1 MPTLN
6 LKVAPLQNPPQYR
19 ALAVALTRL
28 TALHLGKREA
38 VTAVVIDDLPAA
50 RWYIGG
56 HDAERATAL
65 LEVSVSS
72 GTNTV
77 EQKEAF
83 IAAAFAELQRQLG
96 NGRPLEEASYVIVRE
111 VAGTDWGYSGISQAM
126 RRLQLSAVNE

>member
-6 LKVAPLQNPPQYR
+6 LKVVPLMNPAQYR
-19 ALAVALTRL
+19 ALALALTRL

-50 RWYIGG
+50 RWYIAGR
-56 HDAERATAL
+56 AVERATAL
-65 LEVSVSS
+65 LEVCVTS

-77 EQKEAF
+77 EQKQAF
-83 IAAAFAELQRQLG
+83 IAAAFAELQAQLG

-111 VAGTDWGYSGISQAM
+111 VAGTDWGYGGISQAM
-126 RRLQLSAVNE
+126 RRHQLSAVNE